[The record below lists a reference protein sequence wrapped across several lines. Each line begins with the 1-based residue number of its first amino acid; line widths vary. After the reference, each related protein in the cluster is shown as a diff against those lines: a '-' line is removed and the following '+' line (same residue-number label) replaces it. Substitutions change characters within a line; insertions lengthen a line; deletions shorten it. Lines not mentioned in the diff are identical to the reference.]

1 MHCPKCY
8 SEKYVKNGIKNNKQR
23 YKCKKCGCHFTQ
35 SHKRGASLETKLKA
49 LRLYLEGMGFRAIGR
64 VMGVNNVTVLN
75 WIRTLGKSVK
85 TYVHMY
91 MPDDAR
97 HIDVIEMDEMW
108 HFTKKK
114 NQNSGSG
121 LLSIDIPKKCS
132 LSQLEVEEKKH
143 LKRS

>member
-8 SEKYVKNGIKNNKQR
+8 SEKYVKNGIKYNKQR

-85 TYVHMY
+85 TYVHMH

-132 LSQLEVEEKKH
+132 LSQLEVEKKNI
-143 LKRS
+143 